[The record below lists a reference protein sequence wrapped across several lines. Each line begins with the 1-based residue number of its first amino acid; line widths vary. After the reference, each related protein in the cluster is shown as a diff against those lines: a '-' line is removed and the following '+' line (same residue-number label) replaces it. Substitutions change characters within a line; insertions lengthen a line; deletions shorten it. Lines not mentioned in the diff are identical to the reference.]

1 MEVNGGE
8 KCLGEIHMDQD
19 VTAVLAMSHLN
30 LKGIKKNMSRYV
42 LLTHT
47 YALYFQT
54 SQKKIL
60 ARHKALFII

>member
-47 YALYFQT
+47 YA
-54 SQKKIL
+54 QKKIL